1 MERGTFG
8 EHVYGGRGTGGEEEH
23 IEKDEIGRIK
33 KDIGTVEEG
42 KGNYVGGG
50 GVTGSLLCIQGGGVT
65 L

>member
-1 MERGTFG
+1 M
-8 EHVYGGRGTGGEEEH
+8 YGGRGTGGEEEH